1 MSEGGNLSNHHA
13 EAGGVMA
20 RGKKSAA
27 FTLDAEGADYL
38 AQIVTFIRG
47 ARSSTRPDVASST
60 SLSRTLATKF
70 IDMACEMNL
79 IQSGELGQSTGGRA
93 PRLLNFNES
102 AGSILVAELGA
113 TGFQVAAS
121 DLSGN
126 LTGISYVDADV
137 SNGPEYVLALV
148 EKSFDSLAIKYKL
161 NNLWGIGIGVPGP
174 VEFANGIPV
183 SPPIMPGWDRYP
195 IRNRFANKYKVP
207 VWIDNDVNLMAL
219 GEHALRKD
227 KITNELIFVKVG
239 SGIGAGILT
248 HGQLHRGA
256 QGCAGDIGHIALA
269 ATDVACRCGNL
280 GCLEAVAGGLAIIRD
295 AESASTTGE
304 SNYLAKL
311 RKNKSKLLI
320 QDVITGSLNGDR
332 WCVERIIKAGNDIG
346 TVLAT
351 LVNFHN
357 PSLIVIGGSV
367 SAAGDKLLASIR
379 ESVLNRSL
387 PLATRDLQI
396 RISEYPNEAGL
407 TGAVEMVMNEL
418 FSAEI
423 LRKWVAEGH
432 PGPHTVHS

>member
-1 MSEGGNLSNHHA
+1 
-13 EAGGVMA
+13 MA
-20 RGKKSAA
+20 TNKKAPVFS
-27 FTLDAEGADYL
+27 LDADGADYL
-38 AQIVTFIRG
+38 AQIITYVRR
-47 ARSSTRPDVASST
+47 ARSATRPEIALST
-60 SLSRTLATKF
+60 SLSRTLSTKF
-70 IDMACEMNL
+70 IDIACELNL
-79 IQSGELGQSTGGRA
+79 IRNGELAQSTGGRA
-93 PRLLNFNES
+93 ARLLNFNES
-102 AGSILVAELGA
+102 AGAILVAELGA

-126 LTGISYVDADV
+126 LVGTSYIEADV
-137 SNGPEYVLALV
+137 SKGPEFVLSLV
-148 EKSFDSLAIKYKL
+148 EKSFDSLILEFKIK
-161 NNLWGIGIGVPGP
+161 NIWGIGIGVPGP

-183 SPPIMPGWDRYP
+183 SPPIMPGWDKYP
-195 IRNRFANKYKVP
+195 IRIRFSNKYKVP

-219 GEHALRKD
+219 GEHALRKNA
-227 KITNELIFVKVG
+227 ITNELIFVKVG

-269 ATDVACRCGNL
+269 ANDVACRCGNL
-280 GCLEAVAGGLAIIRD
+280 GCIEAVAGGLAIVRD
-295 AESASTTGE
+295 AELAMASGE
-304 SNYLAKL
+304 STYLSKL
-311 RKNKSKLLI
+311 KKSKNKLVI
-320 QDVITGSLNGDR
+320 QDVIEGSRNGDR

-346 TVLAT
+346 AVLAT

-396 RISEYPNEAGL
+396 RISEFSEEAGL

-418 FSAEI
+418 FSPQI

-432 PGPHTVHS
+432 PGSVSALA

>member
-1 MSEGGNLSNHHA
+1 MAGN
-13 EAGGVMA
+13 
-20 RGKKSAA
+20 KKAPTY
-27 FTLDAEGADYL
+27 TLDAEEANYL
-38 AQIVTFIRG
+38 AQIITFVRKLG
-47 ARSSTRPDVASST
+47 SATRPEISTST

-70 IDMACEMNL
+70 IEMACELKL
-79 IQSGELGQSTGGRA
+79 INNGELRQSTGGRA

-113 TGFQVAAS
+113 TGFSVAAS

-126 LTGISYVDADV
+126 LLDHSYVYIDV
-137 SNGPEYVLALV
+137 SKGPAAVLTLV
-148 EKSFDSLAIKYKL
+148 EKSFDALINKFKL
-161 NNLWGIGIGVPGP
+161 KNLWGIGIGVPGP

-183 SPPIMPGWDRYP
+183 SPPIMPGWDKYP
-195 IRNRFANKYKVP
+195 IRTRFSDKYHVP
-207 VWIDNDVNLMAL
+207 VWVDNDVNLMAL

-227 KITNELIFVKVG
+227 SITNELIFVKVG

-256 QGCAGDIGHIALA
+256 QGCAGDIGHIALSA
-269 ATDVACRCGNL
+269 NNEPCRCGNL
-280 GCLEAVAGGLAIIRD
+280 GCIEAVAGGLALVRD
-295 AESASTTGE
+295 AEIAASNGE
-304 SNYLAKL
+304 SIYLSKL
-311 RKNKSKLLI
+311 KKNQNKLLI
-320 QDVITGSLNGDR
+320 QDVIAGSLNGDR

-367 SAAGDKLLASIR
+367 SDAGDKLLASIR
-379 ESVLNRSL
+379 ETVLNRSL

-396 RISEYPNEAGL
+396 RISEYPKQAGL
-407 TGAVEMVMNEL
+407 AGAVEMVINEL
-418 FSAEI
+418 FSSET

-432 PGPHTVHS
+432 PSPNII

>member
-1 MSEGGNLSNHHA
+1 
-13 EAGGVMA
+13 MA
-20 RGKKSAA
+20 TNKKTTTFS
-27 FTLDAEGADYL
+27 LDADGADYL
-38 AQIVTFIRG
+38 AQIISHVRS
-47 ARSSTRPDVASST
+47 ARSTTRPEIALST

-70 IDMACEMNL
+70 IDIAFELNL
-79 IQSGELGQSTGGRA
+79 IRNGELAQSTGGRA
-93 PRLLNFNES
+93 ARLLNFNES

-126 LTGISYVDADV
+126 LIGSSYIEADV
-137 SNGPEYVLALV
+137 SKGPEFVLSLV
-148 EKSFDSLAIKYKL
+148 EKSFDSIIAKYNIK
-161 NNLWGIGIGVPGP
+161 NLWGIGIGVPGP

-183 SPPIMPGWDRYP
+183 SPPIMPGWDKYP
-195 IRNRFANKYKVP
+195 IRNRLSNQYKVP
-207 VWIDNDVNLMAL
+207 VWVDNDVNLMAL
-219 GEHALRKD
+219 GEHALRKNS
-227 KITNELIFVKVG
+227 ITNELIFVKIG

-269 ATDVACRCGNL
+269 GNDVTCRCGNL
-280 GCLEAVAGGLAIIRD
+280 GCIEAVAGGLAIVRD
-295 AESASTTGE
+295 AELAIYSGE
-304 SNYLAKL
+304 STYLAKIKKG
-311 RKNKSKLLI
+311 KNKLLI
-320 QDVITGSLNGDR
+320 QDVIEGSLSGDR

-396 RISEYPNEAGL
+396 RISEFPEESGL
-407 TGAVEMVMNEL
+407 VGAVEMVMNEL
-418 FSAEI
+418 FSAQI
-423 LRKWVAEGH
+423 LRKWVAVGH
-432 PGPHTVHS
+432 PKSLSTLS

>member
-1 MSEGGNLSNHHA
+1 
-13 EAGGVMA
+13 MA
-20 RGKKSAA
+20 TNKKATTFS
-27 FTLDAEGADYL
+27 LDADGADYL
-38 AQIVTFIRG
+38 AQIISHVRS
-47 ARSSTRPDVASST
+47 ARSTTRPEIALST

-70 IDMACEMNL
+70 IDIAFELNL
-79 IQSGELGQSTGGRA
+79 IRNGELAQSTGGRA
-93 PRLLNFNES
+93 ARLLNFNES

-126 LTGISYVDADV
+126 LIGSSYIEADV
-137 SNGPEYVLALV
+137 SKGPEFVLSLV
-148 EKSFDSLAIKYKL
+148 EKSFDSIIAKYNIK
-161 NNLWGIGIGVPGP
+161 NLWGIGIGVPGP

-183 SPPIMPGWDRYP
+183 SPPIMPGWDKYP
-195 IRNRFANKYKVP
+195 IRNRLSNQYKVP
-207 VWIDNDVNLMAL
+207 VWVDNDVNLMAL
-219 GEHALRKD
+219 GEHALRKNS
-227 KITNELIFVKVG
+227 ITNELIFVKIG

-269 ATDVACRCGNL
+269 GNDVTCRCGNL
-280 GCLEAVAGGLAIIRD
+280 GCIEAVAGGLAIVRD
-295 AESASTTGE
+295 AELAISSGE
-304 SNYLAKL
+304 STYLAKIKKG
-311 RKNKSKLLI
+311 KNKLLI
-320 QDVITGSLNGDR
+320 QDVIEGSLSGDR

-379 ESVLNRSL
+379 ETVLNRSL

-396 RISEYPNEAGL
+396 RISEFPEESGL
-407 TGAVEMVMNEL
+407 VGAVEMVMNEL
-418 FSAEI
+418 FSAQI
-423 LRKWVAEGH
+423 LRKWVAVGH
-432 PGPHTVHS
+432 PKSLSTLS

>member
-1 MSEGGNLSNHHA
+1 
-13 EAGGVMA
+13 MA
-20 RGKKSAA
+20 KSRLATTT
-27 FTLDAEGADYL
+27 FQLDADGADYL
-38 AQIVTFIRG
+38 AQIITYVR
-47 ARSSTRPDVASST
+47 RSRSTTRPEIASST
-60 SLSRTLATKF
+60 SLSRTLSTKF
-70 IDMACEMNL
+70 IDIACEMNL
-79 IQSGELGQSTGGRA
+79 IRNGELGQSTGGRA
-93 PRLLNFNES
+93 PRLIDFNES

-126 LTGISYVDADV
+126 LIGISNIDADV
-137 SNGPEYVLALV
+137 SKGPEFVLSLV
-148 EKSFDSLAIKYKL
+148 EKSFDSLILEFKIK
-161 NNLWGIGIGVPGP
+161 NLWGIGIGVPGP
-174 VEFANGIPV
+174 VEFATGIPV

-195 IRNRFANKYKVP
+195 IRERFTKKYKVP
-207 VWIDNDVNLMAL
+207 VWIDNDVNLMGL
-219 GEHALRKD
+219 GEHALRRD

-269 ATDVACRCGNL
+269 SNDVACRCGNL
-280 GCLEAVAGGLAIIRD
+280 GCLEAVAGGLAIVRD
-295 AESASTTGE
+295 AESAATSGE
-304 SNYLAKL
+304 SSYLSKL
-311 RKNKSKLLI
+311 KKNKGKLLI
-320 QDVITGSLNGDR
+320 QNVIEGSLNGDR

-379 ESVLNRSL
+379 ETVLNRSL

-396 RISEYPNEAGL
+396 RISEYPTEAGL
-407 TGAVEMVMNEL
+407 TGAVEMVINEL
-418 FSAEI
+418 FSAET
-423 LRKWVAEGH
+423 LRKWVSEGH
-432 PGPHTVHS
+432 PGPQTISA

>member
-1 MSEGGNLSNHHA
+1 
-13 EAGGVMA
+13 MA
-20 RGKKSAA
+20 TNKKTTTFS
-27 FTLDAEGADYL
+27 LDADGADYL
-38 AQIVTFIRG
+38 AQIISHVRS
-47 ARSSTRPDVASST
+47 ARSTTRPEIALST

-70 IDMACEMNL
+70 IDIAFELNL
-79 IQSGELGQSTGGRA
+79 IRNGELAQSTGGRA
-93 PRLLNFNES
+93 ARLLNFNES

-126 LTGISYVDADV
+126 LIGSSYIEADV
-137 SNGPEYVLALV
+137 SKGPEFVLSLV
-148 EKSFDSLAIKYKL
+148 EKSFDSIIAKYNIK
-161 NNLWGIGIGVPGP
+161 NLWGIGIGVPGP

-183 SPPIMPGWDRYP
+183 SPPIMPGWDKHP
-195 IRNRFANKYKVP
+195 IRNRLSNHYKVP
-207 VWIDNDVNLMAL
+207 VWVDNDVNLMAL
-219 GEHALRKD
+219 GEHALRKNS
-227 KITNELIFVKVG
+227 ITNELIFVKIG

-269 ATDVACRCGNL
+269 GNNVTCRCGNL
-280 GCLEAVAGGLAIIRD
+280 GCIEAVAGGLAIVRD
-295 AESASTTGE
+295 AELAISSGE
-304 SNYLAKL
+304 STYLAKIKKG
-311 RKNKSKLLI
+311 KNKLLI
-320 QDVITGSLNGDR
+320 QDVIEGSLSGDR

-396 RISEYPNEAGL
+396 RISEFPEESGL
-407 TGAVEMVMNEL
+407 VGAVEMVMNEL
-418 FSAEI
+418 FSAQI
-423 LRKWVAEGH
+423 LRKWVAVGH
-432 PGPHTVHS
+432 PKSLSTLS

>member
-1 MSEGGNLSNHHA
+1 
-13 EAGGVMA
+13 MA
-20 RGKKSAA
+20 TNKKTTTFS
-27 FTLDAEGADYL
+27 LDADGADYL
-38 AQIVTFIRG
+38 AQIISHVRS
-47 ARSSTRPDVASST
+47 ARSTTRPEIALST

-70 IDMACEMNL
+70 IDIACELNL
-79 IQSGELGQSTGGRA
+79 IRNGELAQSTGGRA
-93 PRLLNFNES
+93 ARLLNFNES

-126 LTGISYVDADV
+126 LIGSSYIEADV
-137 SNGPEYVLALV
+137 SKGPEFVLSLV
-148 EKSFDSLAIKYKL
+148 EKSFDSIIAKYNIK
-161 NNLWGIGIGVPGP
+161 NLWGIGIGVPGP

-183 SPPIMPGWDRYP
+183 SPPIMPGWDKYP
-195 IRNRFANKYKVP
+195 IRNRLSNQYKVP
-207 VWIDNDVNLMAL
+207 VWVDNDVNLMAL
-219 GEHALRKD
+219 GEHALRKNS
-227 KITNELIFVKVG
+227 ITNELIFVKIG

-269 ATDVACRCGNL
+269 GNNVTCRCGNL
-280 GCLEAVAGGLAIIRD
+280 GCIEAVAGGLAIVRD
-295 AESASTTGE
+295 AELAISSGE
-304 SNYLAKL
+304 STYLAKIKKG
-311 RKNKSKLLI
+311 KNKLLI
-320 QDVITGSLNGDR
+320 QDVIEGSLSGDR

-396 RISEYPNEAGL
+396 RISEFPEESGL
-407 TGAVEMVMNEL
+407 VGAVEMVMNEL
-418 FSAEI
+418 FSAQI
-423 LRKWVAEGH
+423 LRKWVAVGH
-432 PGPHTVHS
+432 PKSLSTLS

>member
-1 MSEGGNLSNHHA
+1 
-13 EAGGVMA
+13 MA
-20 RGKKSAA
+20 NKKAA
-27 FTLDAEGADYL
+27 TFSLDADGADYL
-38 AQIVTFIRG
+38 AQIISHVRS
-47 ARSSTRPDVASST
+47 ARSTTRPEIALST

-70 IDMACEMNL
+70 IDIAFELNL
-79 IQSGELGQSTGGRA
+79 IRNGELAQSTGGRA
-93 PRLLNFNES
+93 ARLLNFNES

-126 LTGISYVDADV
+126 LIGSSYIEADV
-137 SNGPEYVLALV
+137 SKGPEFVLSLV
-148 EKSFDSLAIKYKL
+148 EKSFDSIIAKYNIK
-161 NNLWGIGIGVPGP
+161 NLWGIGIGVPGP

-183 SPPIMPGWDRYP
+183 SPPIMPGWDKYP
-195 IRNRFANKYKVP
+195 IRNRLSNQYKVP
-207 VWIDNDVNLMAL
+207 VWVDNDVNLMAL
-219 GEHALRKD
+219 GEHALRKNS
-227 KITNELIFVKVG
+227 ITNELIFVKIG

-269 ATDVACRCGNL
+269 GNDVTCRCGNL
-280 GCLEAVAGGLAIIRD
+280 GCIEAVAGGLAIVRD
-295 AESASTTGE
+295 AELAISSGE
-304 SNYLAKL
+304 STYLAKIKKG
-311 RKNKSKLLI
+311 KNKLLI
-320 QDVITGSLNGDR
+320 QDVIEGSLSGDR

-396 RISEYPNEAGL
+396 RISEFPEESGL
-407 TGAVEMVMNEL
+407 VGAVEMVMNEL
-418 FSAEI
+418 FSAQI
-423 LRKWVAEGH
+423 LRKWVAVGH
-432 PGPHTVHS
+432 PKSLSTLS

>member
-1 MSEGGNLSNHHA
+1 
-13 EAGGVMA
+13 MA
-20 RGKKSAA
+20 TNKKTTTFS
-27 FTLDAEGADYL
+27 LDADGADYL
-38 AQIVTFIRG
+38 AQIISHVRS
-47 ARSSTRPDVASST
+47 ARSTTRPEIALST

-70 IDMACEMNL
+70 IDIACELNL
-79 IQSGELGQSTGGRA
+79 IRNGELAQSTGGRA
-93 PRLLNFNES
+93 ARLLNFNES

-126 LTGISYVDADV
+126 LIGSSYIEADV
-137 SNGPEYVLALV
+137 SKGPEFVLSLV
-148 EKSFDSLAIKYKL
+148 EKSFDSIIAKYNIK
-161 NNLWGIGIGVPGP
+161 NLWGIGIGVPGP

-183 SPPIMPGWDRYP
+183 SPPIMPGWDKYP
-195 IRNRFANKYKVP
+195 IRNRLSNQYKVP
-207 VWIDNDVNLMAL
+207 VWVDNDVNLMAL
-219 GEHALRKD
+219 GEHALRKNS
-227 KITNELIFVKVG
+227 ITNELIFVKIG

-269 ATDVACRCGNL
+269 GNNVTCRCGNL
-280 GCLEAVAGGLAIIRD
+280 GCIEAVAGGLAIVRD
-295 AESASTTGE
+295 AELAISSGE
-304 SNYLAKL
+304 STYLAKIKKG
-311 RKNKSKLLI
+311 KNKLLI
-320 QDVITGSLNGDR
+320 QDVIEGSLSGDR

-379 ESVLNRSL
+379 ETVLNRSL

-396 RISEYPNEAGL
+396 RISEFPEDSGL
-407 TGAVEMVMNEL
+407 VGAVEMVMNEL
-418 FSAEI
+418 FSAQI
-423 LRKWVAEGH
+423 LRKWVAVGH
-432 PGPHTVHS
+432 PKSLSTLS